1 MTAGIV
7 VRLAGADFRERV
19 RRPAYLVTLAAAVA
33 LAYVAIPGPDAHWTI
48 MNVGDYRG
56 RYDSAYVGTATALA
70 GALWLTLGGFHVVRD
85 AIGRDE
91 RTRVG
96 RLLAAT
102 PLRTWAYLAAK
113 LLGNVLVLASM
124 VGVLALTAAG
134 MQLLRG
140 EDRRIEPVALL
151 LPFVTITL
159 PLVVV
164 TAAAA
169 LLFETIP
176 RLRGALGNVVWFF
189 VSLTVALGGQSGSAP
204 LGGLGV
210 HAAVA
215 SMRDEL
221 VSQHGDLAGQEF
233 SLGLTWRDEPLR
245 TFDWTGFT
253 PSGIFLLQR
262 TALML
267 LAVAV
272 AILPA
277 LWFARFD
284 PARGGTRGAAQNEPP
299 AAAARAYP
307 PSTPPVLPH
316 TPARVGFT
324 LPRLLAGELRVL
336 VQGVSRRWWA
346 VTALLSAL
354 GLAATGDVVT
364 SAVLPA
370 LWIWPLMVWS
380 RLGTQRVEHDMAG
393 LLGAYPTPR
402 RRLFAEWTAGLLLTA
417 LVGLAPAI
425 RMVVA
430 GDTPGLAA
438 WAAGALLIPSFAL
451 CIGLASR
458 THRLFQ
464 ALYLPLWWGI
474 LNNITGL
481 DFMGAIRRHGE
492 PAGPPWLAVATLA
505 AVLLAV
511 AMGIGAARRPDRR

>member
-7 VRLAGADFRERV
+7 VRLAGADFRDRV

-33 LAYVAIPGPDAHWTI
+33 LAYVAIPGPDAHWTV
-48 MNVGDYRG
+48 MNIGDYRG

-113 LLGNVLVLASM
+113 FLGNVLVLASM

-151 LPFVTITL
+151 LPFATITL
-159 PLVVV
+159 PMVVV
-164 TAAAA
+164 TAAMA

-176 RLRGALGNVVWFF
+176 RLRGTLGTAVWFF
-189 VSLTVALGGQSGSAP
+189 VSLTAALGGQSGSAP

-221 VSQHGDLAGQEF
+221 VAQNGELAGQEF

-245 TFDWTGFT
+245 TFDWAGFT
-253 PSGIFLLQR
+253 PGGVFLLQR
-262 TALML
+262 LALVL

-272 AILPA
+272 AVLPA

-284 PARGGTRGAAQNEPP
+284 PARAGTRAAVGDEPSTQP
-299 AAAARAYP
+299 VRP
-307 PSTPPVLPH
+307 DTPPVLPR

-324 LPRLLAGELRVL
+324 FPRLLAGELRIL
-336 VQGVSRRWWA
+336 VQGVSRRWWVVA
-346 VTALLSAL
+346 ASLSAF
-354 GLAATGDVVT
+354 GLVATGNVVT

-380 RLGTQRVEHDMAG
+380 RLGTQRTEHDLAG

-402 RRLFAEWTAGLLLTA
+402 RRLFAEWTAGLLLTV
-417 LVGLAPAI
+417 LIGLAPAV

-451 CIGLASR
+451 CTGLAGR

-481 DFMGAIRRHGE
+481 DFMGAIRRQGE
-492 PAGPPWLAVATLA
+492 PAGPPWFAVAA
-505 AVLLAV
+505 VAVVLLAV